1 MAGKRRKKYAGK
13 DKFRLKSFLK
23 YDMLNLFDC
32 RRCKNDSVKNCA
44 YHSVYPGIDCGV
56 GIVLIQDGETGG
68 LAGSI
73 SGGGETFWTKNKN
86 RSAEGKIE
94 KATKYLVIAFLVLAL
109 LLNLPVF
116 G

>member
-1 MAGKRRKKYAGK
+1 MTA
-13 DKFRLKSFLK
+13 LKIVLTIAFILVSIAVV
-23 YDMLNLFDC
+23 C
-32 RRCKNDSVKNCA
+32 
-44 YHSVYPGIDCGV
+44 
-56 GIVLIQDGETGG
+56 IVLIQDGETVG

>member
-1 MAGKRRKKYAGK
+1 MTA
-13 DKFRLKSFLK
+13 LKIVLTIAFILVSIA
-23 YDMLNLFDC
+23 
-32 RRCKNDSVKNCA
+32 V
-44 YHSVYPGIDCGV
+44 V

-68 LAGSI
+68 LGGSI

>member
-1 MAGKRRKKYAGK
+1 MTA
-13 DKFRLKSFLK
+13 LKIVLTIAFILVSIA
-23 YDMLNLFDC
+23 
-32 RRCKNDSVKNCA
+32 V
-44 YHSVYPGIDCGV
+44 V

-94 KATKYLVIAFLVLAL
+94 KATKYLVIACLVLAL